1 MRRKKI
7 LLVDDEYDITLALKM
22 YLESQRFHVDT
33 FTDPTR
39 ALSQFKADFT
49 IYVYEVDRRHK

>member
-22 YLESQRFHVDT
+22 YLRSQGFYVDT

-39 ALSQFKADFT
+39 ALSQFKVGRSVR
-49 IYVYEVDRRHK
+49 I